1 MTLTADT
8 IRPEHVM
15 AVDPWYW
22 ATQYR
27 VKLGSGEYNLKGHA
41 YQVEIMQSE
50 DRKRV
55 YKKAAQLGFTEI
67 EILKTLHGMRYGKYP
82 VGVMYLFPTADDV
95 SDFTKARFNPLIK
108 DNFDAIGQFVRDTD
122 SATIKR
128 INKSMLY
135 LRGARST
142 SKVEGMKKDAAK
154 LRSAPVDKLI
164 FDERD
169 LMEHEM
175 VTLALERMSHSSV
188 QERVEFSTPTIPD
201 YGVDKTY
208 QASDQRIWMLRCRKC
223 RKEQCL
229 ELEFPN
235 CILERSDGTRYR
247 GCVKCGAELD
257 PDNGRWVAQ
266 YPGKEW
272 AGWWISQLNSA
283 YVDPGYILD
292 LFNDPPNGNIAEV
305 YNSKLGMA
313 YIAAENR
320 LTMNDVYAC
329 CGLDAMESKSER
341 INAMGVDVGTELNV
355 LVGRL
360 GNAGKI
366 KVGYAAR
373 VSGFNDLHDIAQRFN
388 VKACVMDMFPE
399 TRKCREFQAA
409 ESFDVWLCGYR
420 DEMKGG
426 ELIDDRYQEMT
437 AARTE
442 ICDRTHEIVAKAA
455 IEFPRR
461 SPEMEIVAQQMSSIA
476 KVLEQKADTGLNVY
490 RYRKLG
496 PDHYRHS
503 LNYLLLAID
512 RCRTA
517 MESEERYIEAR
528 TYPKD
533 YEDDDYNPLRFGL
546 RERGARA

>member
-1 MTLTADT
+1 MSEPAVD
-8 IRPEHVM
+8 IRPEKIM

-22 ATQYR
+22 ANQHR
-27 VKLGSGEYNLKGHA
+27 IKLGASEYSLRGHA
-41 YQVEIMQSE
+41 YQVEIMQSQ

-67 EILKTLHGMRYGKYP
+67 EILKTIHGMTYGHYP

-108 DNFDAIGQFVRDTD
+108 DNYEAIGQYVRDTD

-128 INKSMLY
+128 IGRAMLY

-142 SKVEGMKKDAAK
+142 SNVEGMKKDAAK

-188 QERVEFSTPTIPD
+188 QEVVEFSTPTIPD

-208 QASDQRIWMLRCRKC
+208 QQSDQRIWVHKCKKC

-229 ELEFPN
+229 EMEFPN
-235 CILERSDGTRYR
+235 CIGERSDGTRYR
-247 GCVKCGAELD
+247 ACVKCGNELI
-257 PDNGRWVAQ
+257 PDEGQWVAQ

-292 LFNDPPNGNIAEV
+292 LYNDPPNGNIQEV

-320 LTMNDVYAC
+320 LTANDVYSC
-329 CGLDAMESKSER
+329 CSRDAMESKSSR
-341 INAMGVDVGTELNV
+341 INAMGVDVGSELNV
-355 LVGRL
+355 LIGRL
-360 GNAGKI
+360 GSAGKI
-366 KVGYAAR
+366 KVVHAAR
-373 VSGFNDLHDIAQRFN
+373 LSEFNDLHDLAKRFN
-388 VKACVMDMFPE
+388 VKVAVFDMYPE
-399 TRKCREFQAA
+399 TRKVRDFQAA
-409 ESFDVWLCGYR
+409 EDFDVYLCAYR
-420 DEMKGG
+420 EDLKGG
-426 ELIDDRYQEMT
+426 ESIDELNGEMV

-442 ICDRTHEIVAKAA
+442 ICDRSHDIVSKGA
-455 IEFPRR
+455 IDFPRR
-461 SPEMEIVAQQMSSIA
+461 SPEMEIVAQQMAAIA
-476 KVLEQKADTGLNVY
+476 KVLEKKADTGLNVY

-496 PDHYRHS
+496 ADHYRHS
-503 LNYLLLAID
+503 LNYLVLAID
-512 RCRTA
+512 QCRSA
-517 MESEERYIEAR
+517 MESEEKYIEAR
-528 TYPKD
+528 TFPKD
-533 YEDDDYNPLRFGL
+533 REEDYNPLRAGIG
-546 RERGARA
+546 RQA